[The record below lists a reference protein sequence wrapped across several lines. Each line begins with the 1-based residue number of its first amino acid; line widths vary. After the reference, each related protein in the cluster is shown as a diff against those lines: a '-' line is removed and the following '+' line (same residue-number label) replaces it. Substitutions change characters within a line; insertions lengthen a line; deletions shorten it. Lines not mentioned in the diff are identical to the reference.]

1 MPRQC
6 IQQQWLD
13 RVPGGLGTE
22 GAGAIGVD
30 EAGRGPWAGPVFAA
44 AVHVPLDVAIPGVQ
58 DSKKMSEKQR
68 EEVYRLLTT
77 NHSITYA
84 SASVS
89 AKRIDEINILQATF
103 EAMSAAV
110 KKVRDSLKQ
119 KKNVVVLIDGPKV
132 PPAIQAACQTARGTR
147 AEAVI
152 GGDHKRSLRKDAP
165 QRRRLFLDK
174 IGDFFDNLGE
184 DLVEGVKNLLSGAL
198 ATVDDI
204 KDYWEGIVDTVT
216 KAIRGEDAKFD
227 KTLNLFNLNF
237 DTVKH
242 SNSRWST

>member
-1 MPRQC
+1 MIRRMPRQC

-13 RVPGGLGTE
+13 RVPGVLGTE

-89 AKRIDEINILQATF
+89 AKRIDEVNILQATF

-152 GGDHKRSLRKDAP
+152 GGDHKMFCIAAASIIAKVERDAYLVKMDAKYP
-165 QRRRLFLDK
+165 GYGFAAHKGYGTEAHQDALRRL
-174 IGDFFDNLGE
+174 
-184 DLVEGVKNLLSGAL
+184 GVCAEHRKSYKPVA
-198 ATVDDI
+198 AQ
-204 KDYWEGIVDTVT
+204 
-216 KAIRGEDAKFD
+216 AARSAP
-227 KTLNLFNLNF
+227 
-237 DTVKH
+237 
-242 SNSRWST
+242 